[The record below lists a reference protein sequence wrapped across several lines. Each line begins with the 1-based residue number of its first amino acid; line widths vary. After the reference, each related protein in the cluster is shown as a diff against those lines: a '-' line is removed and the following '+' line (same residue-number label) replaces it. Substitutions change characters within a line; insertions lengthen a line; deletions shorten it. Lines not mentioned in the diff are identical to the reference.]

1 MELAFEQIEE
11 NLTLLYGPELMP
23 SALTKLRHII
33 TEHRGQKSQ
42 FESPLSSGFEL
53 TEKDIIM
60 IAYGDHLTSSTAAPI
75 RTLSNW
81 CGQHLKGLISA
92 VHLLPF
98 HPSTSYDGY
107 AITDYMAVDPRLG
120 TWDDV
125 NTFRRAGFSLMC
137 DLVLNHCSQSHPWFK
152 QFLAGQKPGCDY
164 FISKYTPGSHAW
176 LANVKRARNLPLL
189 SRFDNTHDGTTRH
202 VWTTYH
208 RDLVDLDWSNPDVCA
223 EFVRILLD
231 AIACGFRFVRLDAFA
246 YVWKKA
252 HTTCVNQPEIKSLLR
267 LFRACLEVA

>member
-1 MELAFEQIEE
+1 MDSAFNEIRE
-11 NLTLLYGPELMP
+11 NLSLLYGPELMP
-23 SALTKLRHII
+23 LALTKLRDVISKQSI
-33 TEHRGQKSQ
+33 QISQ
-42 FESPLSSGFEL
+42 VESQPGSGYEL

-60 IAYGDHLTSSTAAPI
+60 IAYGDHFTSLKSTPL
-75 RTLSNW
+75 RTLANW
-81 CGQHLKGLISA
+81 CDQHLKGLISA

-125 NTFRRAGFSLMC
+125 NAFRRAGFSLMC

-152 QFLAGQKPGCDY
+152 QFLTGQKPGCDY
-164 FISKYTPGSHAW
+164 FISKYIPDAHAW

-189 SRFDNTHDGTTRH
+189 SRFDNTHDGTARH

-223 EFVRILLD
+223 ELIRILVD
-231 AIACGFRFVRLDAFA
+231 TVACGFRFVRLDAFA
-246 YVWKKA
+246 YVWKKE
-252 HTTCVNQPEIKSLLR
+252 HTSCVNQPETKFLLR
-267 LFRACLEVA
+267 LIRACLEVT